1 MHKESSL
8 QIEEKFTTLDL
19 SGGDIW
25 KNLRKNLSPTFT
37 SGKLKGMMEPMSE
50 VADDMMTFL
59 EKEVTQG
66 NGTVDMKEIFNGNID
81 I

>member
-50 VADDMMTFL
+50 VADDMMAFI
-59 EKEVTQG
+59 EKELTRG